1 MRDDTDIADLLSA
14 LADRY
19 RRQIA
24 AATLPRNQTRLD
36 VLRRLELIT
45 ESIRGLMKYDQDAL

>member
-1 MRDDTDIADLLSA
+1 MQDDNDIADLLSA

-24 AATLPRNQTRLD
+24 AAIPPPNQTRLD
-36 VLRRLELIT
+36 ILRRLELIT
-45 ESIRGLMKYDQDAL
+45 QSIRGLMTHDQKVL